1 MDMFSRTL
9 RAKFEADEALNCT
22 EGLLFLSDVRD
33 LFELLRAMAKY
44 RAVAE
49 FEEDRTAAILKLLA
63 YLDRTK
69 RSDMFIKY
77 AHSLADMHYKLS
89 VRPQRHAP
97 RHRTLA
103 SLDPHRKRSHAFL
116 CPPPR
121 PPHALPGI

>member
-1 MDMFSRTL
+1 MMDMFSRTL
-9 RAKFEADEALNCT
+9 RAKFGADETLNCT

-77 AHSLADMHYKLS
+77 AHSLCDMHFELS
-89 VRPQRHAP
+89 VRPAP
-97 RHRTLA
+97 HTGIAL
-103 SLDPHRKRSHAFL
+103 
-116 CPPPR
+116 
-121 PPHALPGI
+121 PHAAPLLYLS